1 MPHPAVALDKK
12 PVCGYYNRKR
22 VFCEVV
28 LMHGAYILAR
38 YSTDR
43 QNEDSIEV
51 QVSACRKW
59 CDERSLPVLDVFA
72 DEATSGMKDTRPEY
86 ARMMWQ
92 LDRGGADTVVIYDQS
107 RMFRKMSAWFDFRD
121 RLARQGVRVVSVTQ
135 PMIGGDLRD
144 PANFVAEGSMALFNQ
159 MWVLQTRQKVVEKMR
174 FMARQGLHTG
184 GTPPLGFRVE
194 GKRLVIDEAE
204 AETVRLI
211 FGRYAAGWTYR
222 EIIRQLNAEGRH
234 TKTGGEFGTNS
245 LHDMLKNPKYVGDL
259 VYGKVEKRPD
269 GSRNSHAVADNQ
281 IMIEG
286 ALPAIVDRETWDKV
300 QAKMKENK
308 REAVGRPASA
318 REYPLKGKVFC
329 RECKSAMVVTASNR
343 GGKKYFYYACAA
355 KHRKGL
361 CDNSPIPVGGL
372 EALVADAVRQRLG
385 QPESVEGLIRILRE
399 ERSKLSG
406 SAVQR
411 LCELQK
417 RDREIAKQL
426 DAAVNAVLGGLHSPT
441 LAAKVNALEAERAKI
456 AHDMQQLRAQVS
468 GAEIDEPHLRE
479 LLALAMQ
486 DDAAV
491 LSIVVRVE
499 VGKDE
504 IAVWTLLDADPNGD
518 FDFAEDGVPITPS
531 KVAPSYNNSGCPA
544 TGTTNYYNIVTPA
557 GLLLFYIARPRQRD
571 RRS

>member
-12 PVCGYYNRKR
+12 TVCGYYSRKR

-72 DEATSGMKDTRPEY
+72 DEATSGMKDTRPQY
-86 ARMMWQ
+86 ARMMRQ

-361 CDNSPIPVGGL
+361 CDNMPIAVDTL
-372 EALVADAVRQRLG
+372 ERVVADAVRERFCDPQN
-385 QPESVEGLIRILRE
+385 VEALIKVLRE
-399 ERSKLSG
+399 ERGRLSE
-406 SAVQR
+406 SAVAR
-411 LCELQK
+411 LKALQA
-417 RDREIAKQL
+417 RDNDIGRQL
-426 DAAVNAVLGGLHSPT
+426 EAAVQAVLGGLNSPT
-441 LAAKVNALEAERAKI
+441 LSARITQLEVERAQI
-456 AHDMQQLRAQVS
+456 EHDMQQLRAQVS
-468 GAEIDEPHLRE
+468 GADLPEARMRE
-479 LLALAMQ
+479 LLAVAMN
-486 DDAAV
+486 DAAAV
-491 LSIVVRVE
+491 LSIVARVE
-499 VGKDE
+499 VGREE
-504 IAVWTLLDADPNGD
+504 IAIWTILDADPSGKLD
-518 FDFAEDGVPITPS
+518 FSEDGVAFSPPPNIYS
-531 KVAPSYNNSGCPA
+531 NSGCPS
-544 TGTTNYYNIVTPA
+544 TGTMPENQHNI
-557 GLLLFYIARPRQRD
+557 
-571 RRS
+571 

>member
-1 MPHPAVALDKK
+1 
-12 PVCGYYNRKR
+12 
-22 VFCEVV
+22 
-28 LMHGAYILAR
+28 MHGAYILAR

-72 DEATSGMKDTRPEY
+72 DEATSGMKATRPEY

-92 LDRGGADTVVIYDQS
+92 LEHGGADTVVIYDQS
-107 RMFRKMSAWFDFRD
+107 RMFRKLTAWFDFRD
-121 RLARQGVRVVSVTQ
+121 QLARLGVDVVSVTQ

-144 PANFVAEGSMALFNQ
+144 PANFLTEGSMALFNQ
-159 MWVLQTRQKVVEKMR
+159 MWVLQTRQKVVAKMR
-174 FMARQGLHTG
+174 YMAEQGLHTG
-184 GTPPLGFRVE
+184 GTPPLGYKVVD
-194 GKRLVIDEAE
+194 GRLAIDAAE

-211 FGRYAAGWTYR
+211 FDLYASGMTYR
-222 EIIRQLNAEGRH
+222 EIIRRLNAEGRR
-234 TKTGGEFGTNS
+234 TKNGGNFGVNS
-245 LHDMLKNPKYVGDL
+245 LHDLLKNPKYVGDL
-259 VYGKVEKRPD
+259 VYGKVSKRPD
-269 GSRNSHAVADNQ
+269 GSRNSHAAAEDAIVVKD
-281 IMIEG
+281 
-286 ALPAIVDRETWDKV
+286 ALPAIVDWETWEKV
-300 QAKMKENK
+300 QLKMQENK
-308 REAVGRPASA
+308 RSAAGRPASA

-329 RECKSAMVVTASNR
+329 RECKSAMLVTGTNR
-343 GGKKYFYYACAA
+343 GQRRHYYYICGA
-355 KHRKGL
+355 KQRKGL

-385 QPESVEGLIRILRE
+385 QPESVDGLIRILRE

-411 LCELQK
+411 LRELQK
-417 RDREIAKQL
+417 RDCEIAKQL

-518 FDFAEDGVPITPS
+518 FDFAEDGVPITTS
-531 KVAPSYNNSGCPA
+531 EVAPSYNNSGCPV
-544 TGTTNYYNIVTPA
+544 TGTMASVLTA
-557 GLLLFYIARPRQRD
+557 FEKL
-571 RRS
+571 

>member
-12 PVCGYYNRKR
+12 PVCGYYSRKR

-72 DEATSGMKDTRPEY
+72 DEATSGMKDTRPQY

-92 LDRGGADTVVIYDQS
+92 LEHGGADTVVIYDQS
-107 RMFRKMSAWFDFRD
+107 RMFRKLTAWFDFRD
-121 RLARQGVRVVSVTQ
+121 QLARLGVDVVSVTQ

-144 PANFVAEGSMALFNQ
+144 PATFLTEGSMALFNQ
-159 MWVLQTRQKVVEKMR
+159 MWVLQTRQKVVAKMR
-174 FMARQGLHTG
+174 YMAEQGLHTG
-184 GTPPLGFRVE
+184 GTPPLGYKVVD
-194 GKRLVIDEAE
+194 GRLVIDAAE

-211 FGRYAAGWTYR
+211 FGLYASGMTYR
-222 EIIRQLNAEGRH
+222 EIIRRLNAEGRH
-234 TKTGGEFGTNS
+234 TKRGGNFGVNS
-245 LHDMLKNPKYVGDL
+245 LHDLLKNPKYVGDL
-259 VYGKVEKRPD
+259 IYGKVSKRPD
-269 GSRNSHAVADNQ
+269 GSRNSHAAEEDAIVVKDV
-281 IMIEG
+281 
-286 ALPAIVDRETWDKV
+286 LPAIVDRETWEKV
-300 QAKMKENK
+300 QLKMQENK
-308 REAVGRPASA
+308 RSAAGRPASA

-329 RECKSAMVVTASNR
+329 RECKSAMLVTGTNR
-343 GGKKYFYYACAA
+343 GQRRHYYYICGA
-355 KHRKGL
+355 KQRKGL
-361 CDNSPIPVGGL
+361 CDNSPIPVGRL

-411 LCELQK
+411 LRELQK
-417 RDREIAKQL
+417 RDCEIAKQL

-441 LAAKVNALEAERAKI
+441 LTAKVNALEAERAKI

-518 FDFAEDGVPITPS
+518 FDFAEDGVPITS
-531 KVAPSYNNSGCPA
+531 SEVSPSYNNSGCPA
-544 TGTTNYYNIVTPA
+544 TGTMNYYNIVTPA